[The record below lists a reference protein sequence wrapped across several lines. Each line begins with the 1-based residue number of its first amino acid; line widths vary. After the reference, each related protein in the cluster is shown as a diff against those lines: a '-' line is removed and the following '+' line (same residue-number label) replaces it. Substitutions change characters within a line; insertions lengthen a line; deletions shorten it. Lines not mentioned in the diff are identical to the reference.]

1 MVESPATL
9 LASSKHSLID
19 LFNERPYARAPLNA
33 SPAPVVSTL
42 STGLALI

>member
-19 LFNERPYARAPLNA
+19 FSLEIPYAKPPLKA
-33 SPAPVVSTL
+33 SPAPVVSIAFTE
-42 STGLALI
+42 LAFK